1 MDKLETS
8 PASQFCDTVD
18 VDKFAVK
25 AVRKKNS
32 RAGERSTFHLL
43 KEQHGR
49 STAKIILG
57 PTVPLARSIVVVGK
71 QLPQCHWNQIH

>member
-25 AVRKKNS
+25 AVRKK
-32 RAGERSTFHLL
+32 
-43 KEQHGR
+43 K
-49 STAKIILG
+49 ILG
-57 PTVPLARSIVVVGK
+57 RASGQRFTF
-71 QLPQCHWNQIH
+71 

>member
-25 AVRKKNS
+25 AVRKKKFS
-32 RAGERSTFHLL
+32 GGRAVNVSPSER
-43 KEQHGR
+43 
-49 STAKIILG
+49 TA
-57 PTVPLARSIVVVGK
+57 R
-71 QLPQCHWNQIH
+71 